1 MTLTRRIL
9 KLWRSIAQTMKQLL
23 MLFWAAQMVVTHTP
37 HNTLYLAAAL
47 DLENNSGRLL
57 NCPCCPNSRC
67 GSRET
72 LARCCCEKSF
82 TTKKRKDFNS
92 PKRRR
97 MPDPVS
103 KTTLRKIFFCG
114 TPLLSNP
121 NHRSDVTRNS
131 QLKPRHQFTW
141 RLIRIRKPNPHH
153 NSDFSPCAQAEIAAS
168 AREFSLDFD
177 LANIEVILSILKL
190 S

>member
-82 TTKKRKDFNS
+82 TTTKRKDFNS

-114 TPLLSNP
+114 TPHSYQTLTTALTSRATLNSNS
-121 NHRSDVTRNS
+121 NQDIS
-131 QLKPRHQFTW
+131 
-141 RLIRIRKPNPHH
+141 
-153 NSDFSPCAQAEIAAS
+153 
-168 AREFSLDFD
+168 SLEDW
-177 LANIEVILSILKL
+177 
-190 S
+190 